1 MADARDV
8 DVVGLSLRGEKMGD
22 MIKTF
27 PSAEAEPLFGPGAP
41 KRKSTLLDGLR
52 PEPVTYTVFL
62 VEADTEARGPMLQT
76 LQRSPFIHNVHWF
89 NNGDAMLKHF
99 VEEGYCSGRMFHNI
113 PTIVLL
119 NVSLPGT
126 NGFEVLRRLKQN
138 PMTAGIPVIMLADEP
153 SEELAAEAVKLKAS
167 AFVVKP
173 LSLSRVHEAMQ
184 TGGGW

>member
-1 MADARDV
+1 
-8 DVVGLSLRGEKMGD
+8 MGD

-27 PSAEAEPLFGPGAP
+27 PGAEAEPLFGPGAP
-41 KRKSTLLDGLR
+41 AKRKSTLLDGLR

-62 VEADTEARGPMLQT
+62 VEADTDARGPMLQT

-99 VEEGYCSGRMFHNI
+99 VEEGYCSGRMFHHI

-119 NVSLPGT
+119 SASLPGT
-126 NGFEVLRRLKQN
+126 SGMEVLRRLKQN
-138 PMTAGIPVIMLADEP
+138 PLTGCIPVIMLADEH
-153 SEELAAEAVKLKAS
+153 SDELAAEALKLKAS

-173 LSLSRVHEAMQ
+173 LSLARVHEAMQ
-184 TGGGW
+184 SGSSWQGS